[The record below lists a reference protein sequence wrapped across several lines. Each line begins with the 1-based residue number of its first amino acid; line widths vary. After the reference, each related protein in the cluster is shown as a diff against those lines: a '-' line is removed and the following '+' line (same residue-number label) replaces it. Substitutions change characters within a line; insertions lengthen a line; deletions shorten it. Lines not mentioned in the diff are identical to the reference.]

1 MTFADHTLQRRQR
14 LSSYWTLEDIV
25 YGAFGCAESNPASH
39 AVHGH
44 FRQLNAS
51 YPDALPQAVVV
62 LEQNRSTLYG
72 RTYADFEDLFDA
84 IDSLIRGI
92 PGIGLLAVY
101 DIAVRLGCSMC
112 PKIIPLRYVYTHGVG
127 SKVDRSA
134 RTLLGPSAGSSIVND
149 KVDVNILRNLY
160 PYFKHYSAL
169 EIEDI
174 LCEYSDCIDSDQ
186 TFDPVWLRSFSTTY
200 APSGSS
206 TSGCDSASNSN
217 KTPNILK

>member
-14 LSSYWTLEDIV
+14 LSSYWTIEDIV

-72 RTYADFEDLFDA
+72 RTYTDFEDLFTTV
-84 IDSLIRGI
+84 DSLIRGI
-92 PGIGLLAVY
+92 PGIGLLVVY
-101 DIAVRLGCSMC
+101 DISVRLGCSMC

-127 SKVDRSA
+127 SIVDRSA
-134 RTLLGPSAGSSIVND
+134 RTLLGSSAGSSIVND
-149 KVDVNILRNLY
+149 RVDVDILRKHC
-160 PYFKHYSAL
+160 PCFEHYSAL

-174 LCEYSDCIDSDQ
+174 LCVYNESIDSAK
-186 TFDPVWLRSFSTTY
+186 TFDPVWLFSSPGVCM
-200 APSGSS
+200 PSGS
-206 TSGCDSASNSN
+206 G
-217 KTPNILK
+217 KTK